1 MQAARLTEW
10 MNASPRRVAVARHL
24 ASPLTATQLA
34 GRTSLSRSACSRALS
49 DLSERQLASCLNPT
63 ARRNRIYGL
72 TPLGRSLKIP
82 REPDPAHDTPIATDW
97 SLLGWASFRHRSAIL
112 RSLSHPMQ
120 PSEIKRRARR
130 QDSSLRMS
138 AGNVRDVV
146 KLLLARGIVAQVRLR
161 KRAHPMYELT
171 DIGRQLRQALLN
183 AEARA

>member
-1 MQAARLTEW
+1 
-10 MNASPRRVAVARHL
+10 
-24 ASPLTATQLA
+24 
-34 GRTSLSRSACSRALS
+34 
-49 DLSERQLASCLNPT
+49 
-63 ARRNRIYGL
+63 
-72 TPLGRSLKIP
+72 
-82 REPDPAHDTPIATDW
+82 
-97 SLLGWASFRHRSAIL
+97 
-112 RSLSHPMQ
+112 MQ